1 MYVTTFELLYSKNN
15 DFYITNEFK
24 NIFYYSQTKKFSQY
38 DHWHASNYVVLP
50 LVNYLN
56 CTSLGYLMDVCHNLE
71 SWKTLIIL
79 MAHAIYKTLYFYTN
93 ICMIIWYYLHTIHC
107 DLS

>member
-1 MYVTTFELLYSKNN
+1 MNF
-15 DFYITNEFK
+15 I

-38 DHWHASNYVVLP
+38 DHWHTSNYVVLP
-50 LVNYLN
+50 LVNYLH

-79 MAHAIYKTLYFYTN
+79 MALQCTKHGTHIYTT
-93 ICMIIWYYLHTIHC
+93 ICKVLWHYLQTIQC
-107 DLS
+107 DFLNGYIPIL